1 MNRNISERLA
11 GDVQT
16 NQRAE
21 LTAILRALQIV
32 SPTESVLIWS
42 DSQYAINCV
51 KEWYKKWEAN
61 GWRTHKGEV
70 QNKDLVQ
77 AVLAEKRKRDAMGAQ
92 TMIEWVKGHS
102 TNEGNIG
109 ADQLAVRGANNAK
122 LSTTNKKRK

>member
-1 MNRNISERLA
+1 MSRNISERLA

-122 LSTTNKKRK
+122 LATTNKNRK